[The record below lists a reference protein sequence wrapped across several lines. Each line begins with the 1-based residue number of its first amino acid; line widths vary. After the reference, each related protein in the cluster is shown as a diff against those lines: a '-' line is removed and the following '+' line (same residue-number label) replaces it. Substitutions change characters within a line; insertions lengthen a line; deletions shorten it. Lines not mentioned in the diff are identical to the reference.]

1 MERKRR
7 KRGGEKKGRGERERK
22 KEREREKVVGWTC
35 CLPPMGL
42 SPCFTCVN
50 VPLMFHL
57 LQFFEKPFPTPPS
70 VRFGAPP
77 IAHRNS
83 CSTSF
88 FSIFPLN

>member
-1 MERKRR
+1 
-7 KRGGEKKGRGERERK
+7 
-22 KEREREKVVGWTC
+22 
-35 CLPPMGL
+35 MGL